1 MEYLNC
7 LYPYWD
13 RWKRNL
19 EKKRAESA
27 LEKMRVHYG
36 GLNTKFEAL
45 SDNISN
51 LSREALSF
59 SKAGDKMRAL
69 QRLREKKGKESQLN
83 IVVRNMDVV
92 SRQMDT
98 LENYW
103 VGKSTVDTSRVFL
116 EIQKR
121 AIPQKTIDEVTKMTD
136 SMDEGSDMW
145 KQFESSMAQLSD
157 ASGMNPHEVSEED
170 LMKEL
175 EDMVTEDQTNKEE
188 KEKENVLYSRGIP
201 VKYITPEEKR
211 DQVREGS
218 YTVATP
224 YRNRRSDIAIE
235 LGILNG

>member
-175 EDMVTEDQTNKEE
+175 EDMVTEDQSNKEE
-188 KEKENVLYSRGIP
+188 KEKENVLYSRGNP
-201 VKYITPEEKR
+201 
-211 DQVREGS
+211 RELY
-218 YTVATP
+218 YTGTKERTGESGKLHGGHP
-224 YRNRRSDIAIE
+224 
-235 LGILNG
+235 L

>member
-121 AIPQKTIDEVTKMTD
+121 AIPQKLTPTAQT
-136 SMDEGSDMW
+136 STALTL
-145 KQFESSMAQLSD
+145 ESARLR
-157 ASGMNPHEVSEED
+157 
-170 LMKEL
+170 K
-175 EDMVTEDQTNKEE
+175 
-188 KEKENVLYSRGIP
+188 RG
-201 VKYITPEEKR
+201 
-211 DQVREGS
+211 
-218 YTVATP
+218 
-224 YRNRRSDIAIE
+224 
-235 LGILNG
+235 